1 MCTYFQVFAFKN
13 SIYLTKIIIYIVL
26 NNTLEK
32 LENITFK
39 SKKVY
44 IFISILN
51 FIIINIYNG
60 P

>member
-32 LENITFK
+32 LENIIFK
-39 SKKVY
+39 SKKF
-44 IFISILN
+44 IFL
-51 FIIINIYNG
+51 FQY
-60 P
+60 